1 MSLTPAVAT
10 GVPRPRKVAALP
22 SCRQFTFSLLC
33 FCAPHPHQRRL
44 CLAKWQGVGGAVDAA
59 GASGVE
65 TDGVLPLE
73 VGAKVMC
80 LWRDD
85 KYHQVK

>member
-1 MSLTPAVAT
+1 M
-10 GVPRPRKVAALP
+10 
-22 SCRQFTFSLLC
+22 
-33 FCAPHPHQRRL
+33 
-44 CLAKWQGVGGAVDAA
+44 QGGGGAVDAA